1 MKTDQI
7 HTGTMIKIYGM
18 STCPDCTYVEEQVKG
33 NEQYEVIDIGTHVRN
48 LKEFLRL
55 RDKSPVFDAMKRVGA
70 VGIPCFV
77 LEDGTITL
85 RPQEAGLQPRPQEA
99 DGASCRIDGSGC

>member
-1 MKTDQI
+1 
-7 HTGTMIKIYGM
+7 MIKIYGM

-33 NEQYEVIDIGTHVRN
+33 NEQYEVIDIGAHVRN

-85 RPQEAGLQPRPQEA
+85 NHDPKKQTEHRAA
-99 DGASCRIDGSGC
+99 